1 MVTVS
6 CSPQSGVTV
15 QAMPIQ
21 IAITMTPFMP
31 VMEPT
36 QSVIKQTEVI
46 PTMESTPVPLTR
58 NLEGVYDVSI
68 ESDYLTEWFLRQFKE
83 LQIRT
88 CELPCTEDSIES
100 LLDSHSTWVIAQ
112 PNEGRILY
120 THSGWDVITGPEFGE
135 IFLRLYNSGNLN
147 DTVLCLEE
155 DICYLVV
162 DSIVLEKDYVGS
174 EIHINELFEEIRED
188 DYFILTCSELIIPG
202 FYTPKLVI
210 QLKKI

>member
-6 CSPQSGVTV
+6 CSPRMDVTV
-15 QAMPIQ
+15 QAKPIQ
-21 IAITMTPFMP
+21 VTVTMTPFMP
-31 VMEPT
+31 VMEVTP
-36 QSVIKQTEVI
+36 SVTKQIEVI

-68 ESDYLTEWFLRQFKE
+68 ESSYLTEWFRRQFKE

-88 CELPCTEDSIES
+88 CELPCTEDLIES
-100 LLDSHSTWVIAQ
+100 LLDSHSTWVVAQ

-162 DSIVLEKDYVGS
+162 DSIILEKDYVGS
-174 EIHINELFEEIRED
+174 EIHINELFEDTRDD
-188 DYFILTCSELIIPG
+188 DYFILTCSELIVPG
-202 FYTPKLVI
+202 FYTPKLIV

>member
-6 CSPQSGVTV
+6 CSPRLDVTV

-31 VMEPT
+31 VMEVTPT
-36 QSVIKQTEVI
+36 VSKQIEVI
-46 PTMESTPVPLTR
+46 PTMESTPVPTSR

-68 ESDYLTEWFLRQFKE
+68 ESSYLTEWFYRQFKE
-83 LQIRT
+83 LQIVN
-88 CELPCTEDSIES
+88 CELPCTEEKIES
-100 LLDSHSTWVIAQ
+100 LLDSHSVWVVAE

-120 THSGWDVITGPEFGE
+120 TYSGWDVITGPEFGE

-162 DSIVLEKDYVGS
+162 DSIILEKDYVGS
-174 EIHINELFEEIRED
+174 EIHINELFEDTRDD
-188 DYFILTCSELIIPG
+188 DYFILTCSELIVPG
-202 FYTPKLVI
+202 FYTPKLIV